1 MRALKFSLK
10 VLLSLVI
17 SGAFIAFSLRHT
29 NVTAVARSIAGAN
42 GWSLIGY
49 CGVLTAIHLIRVVR
63 WQRLLAP
70 LATVPFSRVNAATS
84 VGYMLLA
91 VLPLR
96 LGELARPIFISEPPR
111 EGGPRVPRSAALG
124 SCVVERVIDTLA
136 VGVLAIVSLRILA
149 THSQAADY
157 ARHAATLV
165 TVALAVVS
173 AALVVAYLSR
183 ARVVSLVRAGA
194 SVVSRRQAERVSDI
208 VDKFIRGLH
217 LGSPANVL
225 VVLALTVVHWLCHV
239 TGFWLLA
246 PAFGMSLTM
255 LQAATVLACQVVGS
269 MIPAGPGMVGT
280 TQFFIQLGLSIFVP
294 GALGVPEVAAR
305 AAALAN
311 VVWLLQ
317 TVQQVAFGAP
327 FVAAGRVSLRAIL
340 KRKDDTDA
348 DVDLTQASK
357 AGPREK

>member
-1 MRALKFSLK
+1 MRAVKVSFR

-29 NVTAVARSIAGAN
+29 NVTAVARSILGAD
-42 GWSLIGY
+42 GLSLLGY

-70 LATVPFSRVNAATS
+70 LAKVPFSRVNAATS

-91 VLPLR
+91 ILPLR

-111 EGGPRVPRSAALG
+111 AGGPRVPRSAALA
-124 SCVVERVIDTLA
+124 SCVVERIVDTLA

-149 THSQAADY
+149 MHSNAADY

-165 TVALAVVS
+165 TLGLAIVG
-173 AALVVAYLSR
+173 ATLVVAYSSR
-183 ARVVSLVRAGA
+183 QRVVALVRAG
-194 SVVSRRQAERVSDI
+194 VRLVSPRQAERVSGI
-208 VDKFIRGLH
+208 FDKFIGGLH
-217 LGSPANVL
+217 LGSLANVSI
-225 VVLALTVVHWLCHV
+225 VLTLTVVHWTCHV

-255 LQAATVLACQVVGS
+255 LQAATVVACQVVGS
-269 MIPAGPGMVGT
+269 MIPAGPGMLGT

-294 GALGVPEVAAR
+294 GALSVPEVAAR

-311 VVWLLQ
+311 VIWLLQ
-317 TVQQVAFGAP
+317 MAQQVAFGVP
-327 FVAAGRVSLRAIL
+327 FVAAGQVSLSTIL
-340 KRKDDTDA
+340 KPKA
-348 DVDLTQASK
+348 DG
-357 AGPREK
+357 AGPTHLPSVNEHRP